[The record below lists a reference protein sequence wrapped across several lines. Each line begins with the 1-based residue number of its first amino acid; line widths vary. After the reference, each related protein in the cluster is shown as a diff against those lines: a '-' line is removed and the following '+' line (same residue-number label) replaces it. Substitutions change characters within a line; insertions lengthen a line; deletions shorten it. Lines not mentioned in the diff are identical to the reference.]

1 MDLNAAAELP
11 AGEPPPYGEG
21 ETAAH
26 ISAAREL
33 AEKGDFASL
42 YAADQLSRCQA
53 RGEAFGGFTDATP
66 TGFAPTFKV
75 RRQSGTVYKE
85 QRVPSYCDR
94 VLWKSMPPLARC
106 VSKLSFDSLPQVST
120 SDHKPVL
127 ATFAVTPTE
136 LMGASPS
143 GMAQGPDAREVTGRD
158 EKKKIGTFRHGSR
171 RPPPASLLLSS
182 SASLRKMSAS
192 MTHQLP
198 LIRIQSLQLVGM
210 KDADVG
216 GGSDPYCIFLSNPLD
231 LFSVGGRVPIS
242 TVKHTDR
249 RYSALTRGLTLGA
262 IALSPTNLAK
272 GFPSWSSADADAS
285 GAAEDGSNGAGAA
298 AAPASAPAAPAIDS
312 AKSTGAG
319 GDGADDVDAPR
330 RASAFEEA
338 SKAKGT
344 GGGGGMALGWAPPEL
359 PLLRP
364 RLADFDRLRWC
375 TLVIAI
381 YDQDRIGDDDLLGMV
396 MVPLAP
402 PGESNGGVE
411 ATQPLQPLPEEY
423 TIDIDQ
429 PLTNGNTSSGFGAIK
444 ARFTVSFGSKLPA
457 ALESAAAVSAGSK
470 AASLKADYGE
480 ASCSKCTIT

>member
-1 MDLNAAAELP
+1 MPRASRVFFFLRLNLAGTRYLDLVSQFDHCFWFGDLNYRVDLNAAAELP

-143 GMAQGPDAREVTGRD
+143 GMAQGPDAREGTGRD

-249 RYSALTRGLTLGA
+249 RYSGLTRGLTLGA
-262 IALSPTNLAK
+262 IALSPTNLARASLA
-272 GFPSWSSADADAS
+272 GPLPTPMPAARQRTAATARAPRRLLLPLLLLPPSTAPRAQARVVMVQTTSTLL
-285 GAAEDGSNGAGAA
+285 AGRQHSRRPPKQKARAA
-298 AAPASAPAAPAIDS
+298 AAAWHWDGRLQSFRCSALSSPT
-312 AKSTGAG
+312 STGF
-319 GDGADDVDAPR
+319 DGAP
-330 RASAFEEA
+330 S
-338 SKAKGT
+338 
-344 GGGGGMALGWAPPEL
+344 
-359 PLLRP
+359 
-364 RLADFDRLRWC
+364 
-375 TLVIAI
+375 
-381 YDQDRIGDDDLLGMV
+381 
-396 MVPLAP
+396 
-402 PGESNGGVE
+402 
-411 ATQPLQPLPEEY
+411 
-423 TIDIDQ
+423 
-429 PLTNGNTSSGFGAIK
+429 
-444 ARFTVSFGSKLPA
+444 
-457 ALESAAAVSAGSK
+457 
-470 AASLKADYGE
+470 
-480 ASCSKCTIT
+480 